1 MHHTENPYNRLA
13 AAVQEL
19 LEGKDLDEISV
30 RDITGKCGM
39 TRQVFYHYFSDKYT
53 LVSWVHNVKFA
64 QILQKEEYRDVEDVL
79 LLLLNYIEANKT
91 YFLHIYTSQDQN
103 ALPTLIL
110 DEQKRVMTAAVQYL
124 TGRAPNDHM
133 LFLIGVYADTI
144 QNQIQKCLL
153 VKRGGA
159 SAWLL
164 HRDLRDAC
172 PIGLASVLHGK
183 RIPKQVILD
192 AISGPS
198 KNRTAAGGTISL

>member
-30 RDITGKCGM
+30 RDITEKCGM
-39 TRQVFYHYFSDKYT
+39 TRQVFYHYFSDKYA

-153 VKRGGA
+153 VKRGGT

-172 PIGLASVLHGK
+172 PIGLASVLDGK

>member
-30 RDITGKCGM
+30 RDITEKCGM
-39 TRQVFYHYFSDKYT
+39 TRQVFYHYFSDKYA

-103 ALPTLIL
+103 TLPTLIL

-153 VKRGGA
+153 VKRGGT

-172 PIGLASVLHGK
+172 PIGLASVLDGK